1 MVSLVS
7 PPDVPD
13 DSDRESAS
21 LSQFVHW
28 IHGILFSAGLA
39 VLVGIVVAD
48 PQAWGRYSGLLVLL
62 VVIALSHWQGRTHPR
77 RSVAILVVGVWLL
90 SCLSVL
96 QFAGIHSA
104 SFVLFPFSIAVAGWM
119 LGRRWLVAT
128 TLATFALALGVG
140 LGELSGLF
148 EPTPRAHPLIAT
160 MQIAA
165 IVLVVGFLVDAARTN
180 LSRSRDRAVR
190 LSSDLAAQVSE
201 VATRE
206 RQWAMLLNNVPAAIA
221 SFDAQSRLRNCNQ
234 RYADLFGTS
243 TESIVGKT
251 IQEYVPAT
259 ALEQLREH
267 WDKALA
273 GEAQS
278 YRRFNVH
285 PQTHAVT
292 WMDASVTPELEFGKV
307 VGLYAVLVDVT
318 DKVQAESEIRNLN
331 ADLEGRVARRT
342 EELAQAMDR
351 LQESREALVSSQ
363 AKATLSA
370 LVASVSHELTTP
382 IGNSVLVATTL
393 TDLSRQMQLQIDS
406 GQVRKSSLLTLN
418 RTLDEG
424 SQLLLSNLARA
435 ETLLKNFKQ
444 VSVDQA
450 SEQRRTFVLD
460 QMIGEVLSSL
470 RPSLKLSPHRTVLDI
485 PQGIAMDGLPGPLG
499 QVVINLVNNAYLHAF
514 EGITAGVL
522 TIRAAD
528 LGLRVEISIADNG
541 VGMDPVVRA
550 QVFNPFF
557 STKIGRG
564 GTGLGL
570 SIVDSLVRKVLRGS
584 LHIESSPGAGTAF
597 LIGLP
602 KVLPASE

>member
-1 MVSLVS
+1 
-7 PPDVPD
+7 
-13 DSDRESAS
+13 
-21 LSQFVHW
+21 
-28 IHGILFSAGLA
+28 
-39 VLVGIVVAD
+39 
-48 PQAWGRYSGLLVLL
+48 
-62 VVIALSHWQGRTHPR
+62 
-77 RSVAILVVGVWLL
+77 
-90 SCLSVL
+90 
-96 QFAGIHSA
+96 
-104 SFVLFPFSIAVAGWM
+104 
-119 LGRRWLVAT
+119 
-128 TLATFALALGVG
+128 
-140 LGELSGLF
+140 
-148 EPTPRAHPLIAT
+148 
-160 MQIAA
+160 
-165 IVLVVGFLVDAARTN
+165 
-180 LSRSRDRAVR
+180 
-190 LSSDLAAQVSE
+190 
-201 VATRE
+201 
-206 RQWAMLLNNVPAAIA
+206 
-221 SFDAQSRLRNCNQ
+221 
-234 RYADLFGTS
+234 
-243 TESIVGKT
+243 
-251 IQEYVPAT
+251 
-259 ALEQLREH
+259 
-267 WDKALA
+267 
-273 GEAQS
+273 
-278 YRRFNVH
+278 
-285 PQTHAVT
+285 
-292 WMDASVTPELEFGKV
+292 MDASVTPEREFGKV

-406 GQVRKSSLLTLN
+406 GQVRKSSLLSLN

-460 QMIGEVLSSL
+460 QMIGDVLSSL

-528 LGLRVEISIADNG
+528 LGSRVEISIADNG
-541 VGMDPVVRA
+541 VGMDPVVQA